1 LESYVPVLLMAAA
14 AVAIAGGVFTLTTK
28 FGPKNYTAEKME
40 PYESGWET
48 TGSQGIRLSVKFY
61 LTAILF
67 VVFDVESV
75 FLYPW
80 AIRFRELGWVGFWT
94 MLAFLAVL
102 GLAVLYVFR
111 KGALEWEK

>member
-1 LESYVPVLLMAAA
+1 MESYVPVLLMGAA
-14 AVAIAGGVFTLTTK
+14 AVVIAGGVFVLTSRS
-28 FGPKNYTAEKME
+28 GPKNYTPEKME

-67 VVFDVESV
+67 VIFDVESV

-80 AIRFRELGWVGFWT
+80 AIRFRALGWVGFGT

-102 GLAVLYVFR
+102 GLAIFYVFR